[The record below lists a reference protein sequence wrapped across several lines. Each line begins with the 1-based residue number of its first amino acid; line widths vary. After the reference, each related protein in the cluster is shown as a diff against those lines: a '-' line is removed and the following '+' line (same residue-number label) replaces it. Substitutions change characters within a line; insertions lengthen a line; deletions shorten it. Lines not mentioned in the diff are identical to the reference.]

1 MTIGY
6 KYKSNRLMSQ
16 DRRTKW
22 LNDRRVVYRRDP
34 INDKPTIET
43 KQYKYYEDGTFEC
56 YTLFASKAK
65 INTYKSLKWHLLT
78 LWYLNP
84 DLDQD
89 EFMEIAEIISVKE
102 QGFISFT
109 IHIDLLRKMVYDVS
123 MLDLD
128 EPPKNKLRKVI
139 FKYGSGLTKEEKL
152 SIVGG
157 LIGRT
162 KRIHKD
168 DIYQCM
174 LDLNDLG
181 KKITI
186 TQLALHLECS
196 TRTIHRN
203 MGEQLKREKELLN
216 KQL

>member
-1 MTIGY
+1 MSHRNL
-6 KYKSNRLMSQ
+6 KY
-16 DRRTKW
+16 
-22 LNDRRVVYRRDP
+22 LNDKHIVYRRNP
-34 INDKPTIET
+34 INDLPTKET
-43 KQYKYYEDGTFEC
+43 NQYMYYENGTHEC
-56 YTLFASKAK
+56 YTLFASRAK
-65 INTYKSLKWHLLT
+65 ITTYKSLKWHLLV

-84 DLDQD
+84 QLDQD
-89 EFMEIAEIISVKE
+89 EFMKIAEIISIKE
-102 QGFISFT
+102 NGFTSFT
-109 IHIDLLRKMVYDVS
+109 IHIDLLRKMVYEVG

-139 FKYGSGLTKEEKL
+139 FKYNSGLAKEEKL
-152 SIVGG
+152 SIVGE
-157 LIGRT
+157 LIGRS
-162 KRIHKD
+162 KQIHKD

-174 LDLNDLG
+174 LDINDLG

-186 TQLALHLECS
+186 AQLALYLECS

>member
-1 MTIGY
+1 
-6 KYKSNRLMSQ
+6 MSHE
-16 DRRTKW
+16 RNIKL
-22 LNDRRVVYRRDP
+22 LNDRRIVYKRDP
-34 INDKPTIET
+34 ITDVPTHET
-43 KQYKYYEDGTFEC
+43 KQYMFFEQGTYEC

-65 INTYKSLKWHLLT
+65 ITTYKSLKWHLLT

-89 EFMEIAEIISVKE
+89 DFMQIAEIISIRE
-102 QGFISFT
+102 QGFTSFT

-152 SIVGG
+152 SIVGE
-157 LIGRT
+157 LIGRS
-162 KRIHKD
+162 KRIHPD

-174 LDLNDLG
+174 LDLNDWG

-186 TQLALHLECS
+186 SRIAGLLDCS
-196 TRTIHRN
+196 ARTIHRN
-203 MGEQLKREKELLN
+203 MGEELKREKELLN